1 MTMNNF
7 DEKIDPRLESLLDE
21 LRDVP
26 ARDPRRAAQGRAKF
40 LSQAV
45 AIREEAVSPL
55 PIMRLREWFDKFKQP
70 KEIKMTTLMT
80 ILTIAGL
87 LVGGGAGT
95 VYAAQDSLPNDALY
109 AVKIASENVQLQLAN
124 SAEEEFAL
132 HAEHAERRCE
142 EIAALL
148 AEGVVPPE
156 EAALRLQ
163 EEIQAML
170 QLTSEM
176 EGEAQAHAMLRTQ
189 TMLQAQ
195 LLLIDGLELPE
206 DALLETEQI
215 RDRTRLQIRD
225 ALYLAEADAEALG
238 LEVQTQTQTQAQMG
252 HGHADDAIDAAEEA
266 VDTAIDMAEDAVD
279 TAIDMAEDAVNTAE
293 SMSPTPNKGQGGNSG
308 GDQGSSMLPS
318 VVPSVIPSV
327 MPFR

>member
-1 MTMNNF
+1 MMTMNNF
-7 DEKIDPRLESLLDE
+7 DEQIDPRLETLLDE

-55 PIMRLREWFDKFKQP
+55 PIMRLREWFDKIKQP

-87 LVGGGAGT
+87 ILGGGAGT
-95 VYAAQDSLPNDALY
+95 VYASQDSLPNDTLY
-109 AVKIASENVQLQLAN
+109 AVKIASENIQLQFAN
-124 SAEEEFAL
+124 SAEEKFEL
-132 HAEHAERRCE
+132 HAEHAQRRTE

-148 AEGVVPPE
+148 EEGAVPPE
-156 EAALRLQ
+156 DVALHLQ
-163 EEIQAML
+163 EEIRAML

-176 EGEAQAHAMLRTQ
+176 EGAAQTQAMQRTQ

-195 LLLIDGLELPE
+195 LLLIDNLDLPE
-206 DALLETEQI
+206 DALLEAEQI

-225 ALYLAEADAEALG
+225 ALLLAEADAEALG
-238 LEVQTQTQTQAQMG
+238 LQVQTQTQTQMQMG
-252 HGHADDAIDAAEEA
+252 QQGHAEDALDAAEDA
-266 VDTAIDMAEDAVD
+266 ANTALDTAQDAQ
-279 TAIDMAEDAVNTAE
+279 NTAE
-293 SMSPTPNKGQGGNSG
+293 SMSPTPPNNHGNGQGGNNK
-308 GDQGSSMLPS
+308 GDQGSSVLPS
-318 VVPSVIPSV
+318 VVPSIMPSV
-327 MPFR
+327 MPSR